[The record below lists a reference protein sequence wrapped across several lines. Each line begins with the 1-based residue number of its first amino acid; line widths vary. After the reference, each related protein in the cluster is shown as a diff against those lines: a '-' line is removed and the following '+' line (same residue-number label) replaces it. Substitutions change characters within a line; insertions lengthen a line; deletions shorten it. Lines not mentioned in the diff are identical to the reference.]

1 MFVTSK
7 PDTKAKR
14 LSPEHE
20 QIIIATLPA
29 VGEQIETI
37 AHTFYGKMFSAHPE
51 LLRDT
56 FNRGNQKS
64 GEQQKALAASIAT
77 FATMLVDENAPDPVD
92 LLNRIAHKHVSLG
105 ITEDQYQVVHD
116 NLLPAVAE
124 VLGEAVTPKVAEA
137 WSAVYW
143 IMAEVLI
150 EHEKVLYASDGVE
163 NGDVFRDAKVI
174 AKNVLTERVTEY
186 VLVGDF
192 TEPQPGQYTSIG
204 VKLADGARQLRQ
216 YSIIGG
222 DATQYRIAVE
232 TDGEVSNHLRQHI
245 EVGDTIQATLAAGE
259 LVLQASERPAVLI
272 SSGIGSTPMVGML
285 AHLAQN
291 NANREVL
298 YLHADDSAETWA
310 QEGHIRALAGQ
321 LDNYQL
327 VAAQRSAGEL
337 LDVTAHNLVGADVY
351 ICGGNNFLQAIR
363 SNIDSLDDAAKPASV
378 SFELFSPNDWLIR

>member
-124 VLGEAVTPKVAEA
+124 VLGEAVTPEVAEA

-321 LDNYQL
+321 LDNCQL

-378 SFELFSPNDWLIR
+378 SFELFSPNDWLIN

>member
-7 PDTKAKR
+7 PDTKAQR
-14 LSPEHE
+14 LSHAHE
-20 QIIIATLPA
+20 EIVKATLPA
-29 VGEQIETI
+29 VGEKIELI
-37 AHTFYGKMFSAHPE
+37 AHTFYGKMFTAHPE

-64 GEQQKALAASIAT
+64 GEQQKALAASVAT
-77 FATMLVDENAPDPVD
+77 FATMLVDPNAPDPVD

-105 ITEDQYQVVHD
+105 ITEDQYQIVHD
-116 NLLPAVAE
+116 NLLAAVAE
-124 VLGEAVTPKVAEA
+124 VLGDAVTPEVAEA

-143 IMAEVLI
+143 IMADILI
-150 EHEKVLYASDGVE
+150 AHEKVLYASDNVE
-163 NGDVFRDAKVI
+163 PGDVFRDAKVI
-174 AKNVLTERVTEY
+174 EKHVLTDRVTEY
-186 VLVGDF
+186 VLEGDF

-204 VKLADGARQLRQ
+204 VKLDDGARQLRQ

-232 TDGEVSNHLRQHI
+232 TDGEVSNHLRAKV

-259 LVLQASERPAVLI
+259 LVLQDSDRPAVLI

-291 NANREVL
+291 KTSREVL
-298 YLHADDSAETWA
+298 YLHADDSAESWA

-321 LDNYQL
+321 LDNCEL
-327 VAAQRSAGEL
+327 VSAVRSNGEL
-337 LDVTAHNLVGADVY
+337 LDVSAHNLGGADVY
-351 ICGGNNFLQAIR
+351 ICGGNSFLQAIR
-363 SNIDSLDDAAKPASV
+363 SNIDSLEPAAQPASV
-378 SFELFSPNDWLIR
+378 KFELFSPNDWLIN

>member
-321 LDNYQL
+321 LDNCQL

>member
-124 VLGEAVTPKVAEA
+124 VLGEAVTPEVAEA

-321 LDNYQL
+321 LDNCQL

-363 SNIDSLDDAAKPASV
+363 SNIDSLDDSAKPASV

>member
-20 QIIIATLPA
+20 QIIIATLPV
-29 VGEQIETI
+29 VGEKIETI

-105 ITEDQYQVVHD
+105 ITEGQYQIVHD
-116 NLLPAVAE
+116 NLMAAVAE
-124 VLGEAVTPKVAEA
+124 VLGEAATPEVAEA
-137 WSAVYW
+137 WSEVYW

-150 EHEKVLYASDGVE
+150 NHEKVLYASDGVE

-174 AKNVLTERVTEY
+174 EKNVLTDRVTEY
-186 VLVGDF
+186 VLEGDF

-232 TDGEVSNHLRQHI
+232 TDGEVSSHLRHHV

-259 LVLQASERPAVLI
+259 LVLQPSERPAVLI

-291 NANREVL
+291 DTNREVL

-321 LDNYQL
+321 LDNCQL
-327 VAAQRSAGEL
+327 VSAERRNGEL
-337 LDVTAHNLVGADVY
+337 LDVAAHNLVGADVY

-363 SNIDSLDDAAKPASV
+363 SNIDNLDAAAKPASV
-378 SFELFSPNDWLIR
+378 RFELFSPNDWLIR

>member
-7 PDTKAKR
+7 PDTQAKR

-124 VLGEAVTPKVAEA
+124 VLGEAVTPEVAEA

-321 LDNYQL
+321 LDNCQL

-378 SFELFSPNDWLIR
+378 SFELFSPNDWLIN

>member
-20 QIIIATLPA
+20 QIVIATLPV
-29 VGEQIETI
+29 VGEKIETI

-64 GEQQKALAASIAT
+64 GEQQKALAASVAT

-105 ITEDQYQVVHD
+105 ITEDQYQIVHD
-116 NLLPAVAE
+116 HLLAAVAE
-124 VLGEAVTPKVAEA
+124 VLGEAVTPEVAEA

-143 IMAEVLI
+143 IMAEILI
-150 EHEKVLYASDGVE
+150 KHEKALYESDNVTP
-163 NGDVFRDAKVI
+163 GDVFRDAKVI
-174 AKNVLTERVTEY
+174 AKNVLTDRVTEY
-186 VLVGDF
+186 VLEANF
-192 TEPQPGQYTSIG
+192 TDPQPGQYTSIG

-222 DATQYRIAVE
+222 DASQYRIAVE
-232 TDGEVSNHLRQHI
+232 TDGEVSKHLRENV

-259 LVLQASERPAVLI
+259 LVMQPSERPAVLI

-291 NANREVL
+291 DINREVL

-310 QEGHIRALAGQ
+310 QEGHIRALARQ
-321 LDNYQL
+321 LENCQL
-327 VAAQRSAGEL
+327 VAAERSNGEL
-337 LDVTAHNLVGADVY
+337 LDITAHNLVGADVY
-351 ICGGNNFLQAIR
+351 ICGGNSFLQAIR
-363 SNIDSLDDAAKPASV
+363 SNIDTLPDDAKPASV
-378 SFELFSPNDWLIR
+378 SFELFSPNDWLIS

>member
-124 VLGEAVTPKVAEA
+124 VLGEAVTPEVAEA

-321 LDNYQL
+321 LDNCQL

>member
-7 PDTKAKR
+7 PDTKAQR
-14 LSPEHE
+14 LSHAHE
-20 QIIIATLPA
+20 EIVKATLPA
-29 VGEQIETI
+29 VGEKIELI
-37 AHTFYGKMFSAHPE
+37 AHTFYGKMFTAHPE

-64 GEQQKALAASIAT
+64 GEQQKALAASVAT
-77 FATMLVDENAPDPVD
+77 FATMLVDPNAPDPVD

-105 ITEDQYQVVHD
+105 ITEDQYQIVHD
-116 NLLPAVAE
+116 NLLAAVAE
-124 VLGEAVTPKVAEA
+124 VLGDAVTPEVAEA

-143 IMAEVLI
+143 IMADILI
-150 EHEKVLYASDGVE
+150 AHEKVLYASDDVE
-163 NGDVFRDAKVI
+163 PGDVFRDAKVI
-174 AKNVLTERVTEY
+174 EKHVLTDRVTEY
-186 VLVGDF
+186 VLEGDF

-204 VKLADGARQLRQ
+204 VKLDDGARQLRQ

-232 TDGEVSNHLRQHI
+232 TDGEVSNHLRAKV

-259 LVLQASERPAVLI
+259 LVLQDSDRPAVLI

-291 NANREVL
+291 KTSREVL
-298 YLHADDSAETWA
+298 YLHADDSAESWA

-321 LDNYQL
+321 LDNCQL
-327 VAAQRSAGEL
+327 VSAARSNGEL
-337 LDVTAHNLVGADVY
+337 LDVSAHNLGGADVY
-351 ICGGNNFLQAIR
+351 ICGGNSFLQAIR
-363 SNIDSLDDAAKPASV
+363 SNIDSLEPDAQPASV
-378 SFELFSPNDWLIR
+378 KFELFSPNDWLIN

>member
-7 PDTKAKR
+7 PDTKAQR
-14 LSPEHE
+14 LSHAHE
-20 QIIIATLPA
+20 EIVKATLPA
-29 VGEQIETI
+29 VGEKIELI
-37 AHTFYGKMFSAHPE
+37 AHTFYGKMFTAHPE

-64 GEQQKALAASIAT
+64 GEQQKALAASVAT
-77 FATMLVDENAPDPVD
+77 FATMLVDPNAPDPVD

-105 ITEDQYQVVHD
+105 ITEDQYQIVHD
-116 NLLPAVAE
+116 NLLAAVAE
-124 VLGEAVTPKVAEA
+124 VLGDAVTPEVAEA

-143 IMAEVLI
+143 IMADILI
-150 EHEKVLYASDGVE
+150 AHEKVLYASDNVKP
-163 NGDVFRDAKVI
+163 GDVFRDAKVI
-174 AKNVLTERVTEY
+174 EKHVLTDRVTEY
-186 VLVGDF
+186 VLEGDF

-204 VKLADGARQLRQ
+204 VKLDDGARQLRQ

-232 TDGEVSNHLRQHI
+232 TDGEVSYHLRAKV

-259 LVLQASERPAVLI
+259 LVLQDSDRPAVLI

-285 AHLAQN
+285 AHIAQN
-291 NANREVL
+291 NATREVL
-298 YLHADDSAETWA
+298 YLHADDSAESWA

-321 LDNYQL
+321 LDNCQL
-327 VAAQRSAGEL
+327 VSAERRNGEL
-337 LDVTAHNLVGADVY
+337 LDVTAHNIEGADVY

-363 SNIDSLDDAAKPASV
+363 SNIDTLPEHAKPASV
-378 SFELFSPNDWLIR
+378 SFELFSPNDWLID